1 MITFP
6 EIHNLGTYNLVYIF
20 GRVVNMMAW
29 LTAVLVFNLD
39 LKLLPQHIAF
49 ILQQTFSSGLCF
61 RFCAALLNLFMTDI
75 I

>member
-6 EIHNLGTYNLVYIF
+6 EIHNLGAYNLVYIF
-20 GRVVNMMAW
+20 GTVINNSR

-49 ILQQTFSSGLCF
+49 ILEQTFSSGLCF
-61 RFCAALLNLFMTDI
+61 
-75 I
+75 